1 MNLSEEKN
9 TSEEYKADLVKN
21 TEVYKGI
28 EAMITLQ
35 VAELSELIEKLKSAK
50 TKTSQKLYQKKIDKK
65 RDKILKY
72 IFQLDKLT
80 KGKVQEVMEELEKEV
95 DEDIAEVAD

>member
-50 TKTSQKLYQKKIDKK
+50 AKTSQKLYQKKIDKK